1 MDFTAAESRRNG
13 MGDAAAATAAD
24 DDGPDAIP
32 ECTRDS
38 WNFGLGVW
46 VLLNFNHKKKS
57 TKTKW
62 FFTFDLVKS
71 MTLFWYIWS
80 NFSSVNYLDIGQGID
95 ENLEYISKY

>member
-1 MDFTAAESRRNG
+1 
-13 MGDAAAATAAD
+13 MGDAAAAATAAD

-57 TKTKW
+57 TKT
-62 FFTFDLVKS
+62 
-71 MTLFWYIWS
+71 
-80 NFSSVNYLDIGQGID
+80 
-95 ENLEYISKY
+95 E